1 MEGQLII
8 DSHKEEEVRKRS
20 SLNHVKR
27 KLRTEFVLIQ
37 FYQLPTTPAEW
48 ERIAEEFSHKWN
60 FPHCI
65 GAIDGKHVVIK
76 KTPKSGSAFYNY
88 KKFFSIVLLGVVNA
102 NYEFIM
108 VDVGTNGRYSDGGVF
123 SNSSF
128 GEAFVSKN
136 LKLPEPKPVPMSEK
150 VLPYVFIADDAF
162 SLTENMMKPFS
173 QIGLSS
179 EKRIFNYRLSR
190 ARRVVENVFGILVS
204 RFGVLQRAIQLSPE
218 KTETVVLACC
228 YLHKFLRRQC
238 GDKYISGLLETENTE
253 TGSINHGSWRTRE
266 TFSSSLPNSHSRNAS
281 NNAKTI
287 REEFRDYFNHENI
300 VPWQNKFV
308 N

>member
-1 MEGQLII
+1 MVDILTEMFSATAVL
-8 DSHKEEEVRKRS
+8 
-20 SLNHVKR
+20 VKR
-27 KLRTEFVLIQ
+27 LWTRTLNCQ
-37 FYQLPTTPAEW
+37 NQ
-48 ERIAEEFSHKWN
+48 
-60 FPHCI
+60 
-65 GAIDGKHVVIK
+65 
-76 KTPKSGSAFYNY
+76 
-88 KKFFSIVLLGVVNA
+88 
-102 NYEFIM
+102 
-108 VDVGTNGRYSDGGVF
+108 
-123 SNSSF
+123 
-128 GEAFVSKN
+128 N
-136 LKLPEPKPVPMSEK
+136 LFLQVKRCYPMC
-150 VLPYVFIADDAF
+150 
-162 SLTENMMKPFS
+162 SLQMTHSRWQMMKPFS

-179 EKRIFNYRLSR
+179 ERIIFNYRLSR

-218 KTETVVLACC
+218 KAETVVLACC
-228 YLHKFLRRQC
+228 YLHNFLRRQC
-238 GDKYISGLLETENTE
+238 GDKYISGLLETENTG